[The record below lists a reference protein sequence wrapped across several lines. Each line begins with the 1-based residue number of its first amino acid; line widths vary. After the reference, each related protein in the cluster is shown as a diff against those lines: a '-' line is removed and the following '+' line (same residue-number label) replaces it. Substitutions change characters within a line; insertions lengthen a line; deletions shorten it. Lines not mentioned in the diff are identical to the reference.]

1 MLERAPPRRPP
12 GRGVTPQSQSSGGH
26 RLPSSPS
33 SASTSAHPLDR
44 PIWEALADRHAA
56 FALGDPG
63 ARRYR
68 PDISPFAAARDS
80 SIEAQ
85 SALTGLLPSDGALV
99 LLEAGPIAVPPG
111 AIVDKEAVGV
121 QMVAEALQPARP
133 DGRVVPLGDAD
144 APEMLALATL
154 TEPGPFLPNTHLFGG
169 FIGIR
174 IDGRL
179 AAMAG
184 ERLKPP
190 GHCEVSGVC
199 THPDFRGQ
207 GLAGLLS
214 AIVANRIAVRGE
226 VPFLHA
232 YASNTGAIRLYESLG
247 FRIRCEVSVLVLRR
261 P

>member
-1 MLERAPPRRPP
+1 MP
-12 GRGVTPQSQSSGGH
+12 
-26 RLPSSPS
+26 SPS
-33 SASTSAHPLDR
+33 GTSASAHVHPLDR
-44 PIWEALADRHAA
+44 PIWAALADRHAA
-56 FALGDPG
+56 FALGDLR

-68 PDISPFAAARDS
+68 ADISPLAATRDS

-85 SALTGLLPSDGALV
+85 SALAGLLPPEGSLI
-99 LLEAGPIAVPPG
+99 LLETGPIAVPPG
-111 AIVDKEAVGV
+111 VIVEKQALGV
-121 QMVAEALQPARP
+121 QMVAEAVPPAGP
-133 DGRVVPLGDAD
+133 DRRVVPLGDGD

-154 TEPGPFLPNTHLFGG
+154 TEPGPFLSNTHLFGG

-214 AIVANRIAVRGE
+214 TIVANRIAARGE

-247 FRIRCEVSVLVLRR
+247 FRIRCEVSVLVVRR